1 MYPNGVLEM
10 IGWMEQAFLPRIR
23 ILERENNYISLNSFF
38 LSFFK
43 LTSIVITQLIRVN
56 FLQGEKGR
64 GREKS
69 TISLVFLF
77 TNGFVYV
84 QAWSRA
90 YQLQTLQPVYQLTS
104 CYSLVILVIY
114 RALPIV
120 PFLDSKIATWN
131 LEPAKHKRT
140 RLRVSLYISNF
151 AFVIFRACNQQKRK
165 LPTLSLLLVPGP
177 RRFQPVN
184 YYLLITKYV
193 LGILFVGILLSFR
206 LYRIIWKRQI

>member
-1 MYPNGVLEM
+1 MMMYPNGVLEM

-23 ILERENNYISLNSFF
+23 ILERENNYISKFF

-56 FLQGEKGR
+56 FLQGEKER

-90 YQLQTLQPVYQLTS
+90 YQLQTL
-104 CYSLVILVIY
+104 
-114 RALPIV
+114 
-120 PFLDSKIATWN
+120 
-131 LEPAKHKRT
+131 
-140 RLRVSLYISNF
+140 
-151 AFVIFRACNQQKRK
+151 
-165 LPTLSLLLVPGP
+165 
-177 RRFQPVN
+177 
-184 YYLLITKYV
+184 
-193 LGILFVGILLSFR
+193 
-206 LYRIIWKRQI
+206 

>member
-1 MYPNGVLEM
+1 MDGTNE
-10 IGWMEQAFLPRIR
+10 FLPRIR

-56 FLQGEKGR
+56 FLQGEKER

-90 YQLQTLQPVYQLTS
+90 YQLQTL
-104 CYSLVILVIY
+104 
-114 RALPIV
+114 
-120 PFLDSKIATWN
+120 
-131 LEPAKHKRT
+131 
-140 RLRVSLYISNF
+140 
-151 AFVIFRACNQQKRK
+151 
-165 LPTLSLLLVPGP
+165 
-177 RRFQPVN
+177 
-184 YYLLITKYV
+184 
-193 LGILFVGILLSFR
+193 
-206 LYRIIWKRQI
+206 